1 VRIATRLLV
10 ALVAAVSGIMVV
22 YASIALHQR
31 AEMVSEAMGRETDTL
46 ARALQAVT
54 DNALRDGRF
63 EDLEGV
69 LGGVAEDPETFLV
82 AVLDPQ
88 GNVMS
93 GGPMLLPSCLATFGF
108 QDPGVDGRRGWA
120 DCDGRVRWV
129 AVEVREPARTL
140 VVARRAT
147 VVERDEAAS
156 RVRIF
161 LTTLA
166 LAGGAALVI
175 LLVLRMTLS
184 RPLEEI
190 MRGVRSVGGPSLP
203 ERIELPAN
211 AGELRDLGGAFNEM
225 AARLEGKRNAL
236 IQEVDERLALERRL
250 QSEEKFAALG
260 RLTGGIAHE
269 LGTPLNVIGVR
280 AEAIETMPG
289 MTEDGKRQAALIMT
303 EVERIADL
311 IRSLMHVARRDRLQ
325 RIPIDLR
332 AILTEIVTEV
342 GGASADGGPAHEGRT
357 SIGLELVD
365 APVIVEGDRNLLRH
379 AFRNLVVNALHA
391 TSGAGITVE
400 PDATDARDAVVRI
413 RLSVDGK
420 QARIEVEDEGPGIPE
435 LVMDRLFEPFFTTK
449 EVGEGMGLG
458 LAMTRGIL
466 QEHGGSISV
475 EQRTPTGL
483 RVTCLLEI
491 AESL

>member
-63 EDLEGV
+63 GDLEGV

-82 AVLDPQ
+82 AVLDAD

-93 GGPMLLPSCLATFGF
+93 GGPALLPSCLAGQDF
-108 QDPGVDGRRGWA
+108 QDPGVEGRRGWA
-120 DCDGRVRWV
+120 NCNGRVRWV
-129 AVEVREPARTL
+129 AVEVREPARSL

-156 RVRIF
+156 RIRIF

-175 LLVLRMTLS
+175 LLVLRVTLS

-203 ERIELPAN
+203 DRIDLPAN
-211 AGELRDLGGAFNEM
+211 TGELRDLGDAFNEM
-225 AARLEGKRNAL
+225 ASRLEGKRNSL
-236 IQEVDERLALERRL
+236 IQEVEERLALERRL
-250 QSEEKFAALG
+250 QTEEKFAALG

-280 AEAIETMPG
+280 AEAIGSMPG
-289 MTEDGKRQAALIMT
+289 VAQEGRRQAALIMT

-311 IRSLMHVARRDRLQ
+311 IRSLMHVARRDQLHRA
-325 RIPIDLR
+325 RIDLRTILTDIVSEVKGVTTGENPPHADPDPIDLELGDGP
-332 AILTEIVTEV
+332 IL
-342 GGASADGGPAHEGRT
+342 
-357 SIGLELVD
+357 
-365 APVIVEGDRNLLRH
+365 VEGDRNLLRH
-379 AFRNLVVNALHA
+379 AFRNLILNALHA
-391 TSGAGITVE
+391 TSEAGDTGGRDGSASGGA
-400 PDATDARDAVVRI
+400 VRV
-413 RLSVDGK
+413 RLSVEGA
-420 QARIEVEDEGPGIPE
+420 QARVEFEDEGPGVPDQV
-435 LVMDRLFEPFFTTK
+435 LDRLFEPFFTTK
-449 EVGEGMGLG
+449 DVGEGMGLG
-458 LAMTRGIL
+458 LAMSRGIL
-466 QEHGGSISV
+466 QEHGGSITV
-475 EQRTPTGL
+475 EPRTPSGL
-483 RVTCLLEI
+483 RVTCRLDL
-491 AESL
+491 AEVS